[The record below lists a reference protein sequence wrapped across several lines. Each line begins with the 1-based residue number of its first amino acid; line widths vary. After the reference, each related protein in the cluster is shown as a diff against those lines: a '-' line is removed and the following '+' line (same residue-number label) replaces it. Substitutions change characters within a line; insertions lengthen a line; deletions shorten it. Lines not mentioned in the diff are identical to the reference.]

1 MPLAQCHTPV
11 ILLAALNK
19 VQQLVSQ
26 HLCGDWVIRI
36 EYSEEATVA
45 SSRWAQWGKAMFALH
60 NAEPV
65 INAILSCQANYPAQ
79 AIRLSAEKMRP
90 QTRMIYWVHPTGL
103 ESSQQDSCQAPAE
116 TPASIANKL
125 WRAEASKGQTMYDN
139 R

>member
-1 MPLAQCHTPV
+1 MPLAQRHAPV

-26 HLCGDWVIRI
+26 HLCGDWVIRV
-36 EYSEEATVA
+36 EYAEQTPGA
-45 SSRWAQWGKAMFALH
+45 SNNWRQWGKAMFALH

-65 INAILSCQANYPAQ
+65 INGILTCQEHYPAQ

-90 QTRMIYWVHPTGL
+90 QTRMIYWVHPPRL
-103 ESSQQDSCQAPAE
+103 ESSQHDTRQPPTE

-125 WRAEASKGQTMYDN
+125 WRAETSKAQTMYDN